1 MYTLNQRAFKFI
13 LMTQGR
19 RKQRKARW
27 AKMKLVYY
35 APRLSW
41 SKPGWAASARAH
53 PLSAPLVTHVCTYV
67 IYSTL
72 LMLKTGLLNL
82 STSLNQSLLAF
93 QMDPEL
99 IFWTNQRVRDCSK
112 AAPKKDRRRKS
123 DFGLEYHLKN

>member
-27 AKMKLVYY
+27 AQMKLVYY

-53 PLSAPLVTHVCTYV
+53 PLSEPLVTHV
-67 IYSTL
+67 L
-72 LMLKTGLLNL
+72 
-82 STSLNQSLLAF
+82 
-93 QMDPEL
+93 
-99 IFWTNQRVRDCSK
+99 
-112 AAPKKDRRRKS
+112 
-123 DFGLEYHLKN
+123 